1 MASAVTD
8 GWMGGGAFFDSLIA
22 ATLLGY
28 FADRWLGTDPW
39 FVVSGIVLGSS
50 VGFAKVWRYS
60 RRLESYQRERLR

>member
-28 FADRWLGTDPW
+28 VADRWLGTDPW
-39 FVVSGIVLGSS
+39 LVVSGIVLGSY

-60 RRLESYQRERLR
+60 RSIETSHRERQR